1 MIFLTFYD
9 KNTRNNNENK
19 EKKQKKTICKKNMRQ
34 KVYKCL
40 WNKIFFVTLHRFSQ
54 PLTGRRVACERC
66 KRYIV
71 L

>member
-1 MIFLTFYD
+1 
-9 KNTRNNNENK
+9 
-19 EKKQKKTICKKNMRQ
+19 MRQ

-66 KRYIV
+66 KHYIV